1 MTSDADVLEAIN
13 VDTFPDGATVSLEAV
28 FGNTVEYDSA
38 GDVTSARAM
47 TQVCYCFKIIFD
59 RRRVGE

>member
-28 FGNTVEYDSA
+28 FGNTVVYDSA

-47 TQVCYCFKIIFD
+47 TQVCCCL
-59 RRRVGE
+59 